1 MHFHQIC
8 KLHILIYGGHAREAH
23 GFKLCCCFSLP
34 VDVCID
40 VTFILAYV
48 TIGSYIS
55 CVSTNY
61 TFATVYKGRHTKE
74 KTVIDEPA
82 HVAVGL
88 QLLETSS
95 ITTFAQGTFFKEPF
109 LRKILA
115 ILPICDNEKNHYA
128 NCVYTESFRFLEF
141 V

>member
-8 KLHILIYGGHAREAH
+8 KLHILIYGGHAREEH

-74 KTVIDEPA
+74 MSVIDKCR
-82 HVAVGL
+82 L
-88 QLLETSS
+88 SMS
-95 ITTFAQGTFFKEPF
+95 
-109 LRKILA
+109 LRM
-115 ILPICDNEKNHYA
+115 LPSGCNYLKRVLSQHLTNNFECLHKVHFSK
-128 NCVYTESFRFLEF
+128 CLF
-141 V
+141 